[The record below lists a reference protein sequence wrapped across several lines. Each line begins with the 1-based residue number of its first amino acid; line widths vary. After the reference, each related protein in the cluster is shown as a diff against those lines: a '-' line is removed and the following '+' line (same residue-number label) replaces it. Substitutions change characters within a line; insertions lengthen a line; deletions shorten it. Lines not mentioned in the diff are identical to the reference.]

1 MATCL
6 KRSLAIFTWAF
17 IALFPLSSSASGE
30 SASSAAKNPAT
41 VISILTVTN
50 QRRSKVVINLTG
62 KPVVGISSV
71 LVPPSMWLDL
81 GGAVLSSELARV
93 VPVND
98 GRVKGIELFQKDGS
112 SKIIIGLEEGTV
124 SKVSFQWKETCI
136 ITVEMRGGREEAGK
150 GPKTAKEAT
159 LLHRSRTPVL
169 GGYIKN
175 ETAYRVSRPK
185 EPAKIKNIFYP
196 SVTGSLLRS
205 VSYKASGRLVY
216 DAVYDLTDNY
226 AKNVEGDQRL
236 DKNLRDFFLDISKG
250 DWDLRAGRQQI
261 VWGEAV
267 GLFFA
272 DIVNAKDLRE
282 FILPDFDYIRI
293 PHWAVDLEYA
303 KESFHLEFVLIPVLE
318 FNRFGEAGS
327 EFPAASPVPDGVAAI
342 SASPEKPRNSA
353 KNSEIGARV
362 SYLTRGWD
370 ISLFHFYSWDK
381 TPVKFRTVTSPSL
394 HSFRPEYR
402 RLNIS
407 GLTVAKEMSGI
418 VLKGEF
424 VYNRGKFFSVL
435 DSNDLDGLVRLDY
448 LDYLIGA
455 DYTVL
460 ERVDLNVQFMQRII
474 FGFDNRVFRE
484 DKVRSMASLRAGTG
498 FMENRLEP
506 EILIIS
512 SLREHDMLLRPRV
525 DFRYSDRLRLRAGID
540 IFDGV
545 PDGMFGQ
552 YKDRDRVY
560 GEARYDF

>member
-6 KRSLAIFTWAF
+6 KRPLAIFIWAF
-17 IALFPLSSSASGE
+17 IALHLCGSASGE
-30 SASSAAKNPAT
+30 SASVAKNPAT

-62 KPVVGISSV
+62 KPIVGISSV
-71 LVPPSMWLDL
+71 LAPPSMQLDL

-93 VPVND
+93 IPIND
-98 GRVKGIELFQKDGS
+98 GLVKYIKLFQKDGP
-112 SKIIIGLEEGTV
+112 SKITIGLEEGTN
-124 SKVSFQWKETCI
+124 SKVSFQWKETYI
-136 ITVEMRGGREEAGK
+136 IIVEAWSGGEEAVK
-150 GPKTAKEAT
+150 GPKTAPQEAVPAP
-159 LLHRSRTPVL
+159 HHSRTPIL
-169 GGYIKN
+169 GGYVKN

-185 EPAKIKNIFYP
+185 EFTKIKNIFYL
-196 SVTGSLLRS
+196 SATGSLLHS

-226 AKNVEGDQRL
+226 AKNVEADQRL
-236 DKNLRDFFLDISKG
+236 DKGLRDFFLDISKG

-272 DIVNAKDLRE
+272 DIVNAKDFRE

-293 PHWAVDLEYA
+293 PQWAFDLEYT
-303 KESFHLEFVLIPVLE
+303 KESFHLELVLIPVLE

-327 EFPAASPVPDGVAAI
+327 EFPSAVPVPEGVAAI
-342 SASPEKPRNSA
+342 PASPEKPRNSV

-362 SYLTRGWD
+362 SYLSRGWD
-370 ISLFHFYSWDK
+370 ISLFHFYTWDK

-407 GLTVAKEMSGI
+407 GLTVAKEMNDI

-435 DSNDLDGLVRLDY
+435 DSNDLDGAVRKDY

-460 ERVDLNVQFMQRII
+460 GRVDLNVQFMQRII
-474 FGFDNRVFRE
+474 FGFDNRIFRE
-484 DKVRSMASLRAGTG
+484 DKVHSMASLRAGTG

-512 SLREHDMLLRPRV
+512 SLRERDVLLRPRV
-525 DFRYSDRLRLRAGID
+525 DFRWSNRLRLRAGVD
-540 IFDGV
+540 IFDGA
-545 PDGMFGQ
+545 PDGLFGQ

-560 GEARYDF
+560 GEASYDF